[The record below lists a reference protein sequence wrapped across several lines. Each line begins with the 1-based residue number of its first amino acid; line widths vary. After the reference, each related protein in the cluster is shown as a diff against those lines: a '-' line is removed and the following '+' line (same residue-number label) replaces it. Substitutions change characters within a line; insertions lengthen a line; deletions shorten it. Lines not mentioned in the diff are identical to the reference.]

1 MITKADNCTVI
12 PLTKAESHIVERKN
26 KASQDHAIVQQKE
39 YYPNRNLLSVHHP
52 TEISLAVSFFKLALP
67 I

>member
-12 PLTKAESHIVERKN
+12 PLTKAESHIVEGKN

-52 TEISLAVSFFKLALP
+52 TESQLSSQLF
-67 I
+67 